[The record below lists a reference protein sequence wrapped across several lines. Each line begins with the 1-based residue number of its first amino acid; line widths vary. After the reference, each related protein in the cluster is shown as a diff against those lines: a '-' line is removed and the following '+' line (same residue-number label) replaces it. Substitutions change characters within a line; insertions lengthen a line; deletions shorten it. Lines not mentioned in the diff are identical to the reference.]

1 MTINYKFYVF
11 RDSEIRFDY
20 THKINEKQKNINS
33 LDNDHTEYYS
43 KFGEENRMI
52 NDIDAKILNIIQ
64 QDARISNAEIARQVE
79 LAPSAVLERV
89 KKLEERGVI
98 RGYAT
103 EINAAEIGY
112 GLTAFVFVR
121 TSFCGSIGNVLAAI
135 PEVLEVHDI
144 AGDDCYLLKVRAK
157 NTDELGKFFREKLK
171 NLPEIISTKTT
182 IVLQTLKETTALPI
196 TKLNEL
202 EEDSKRRGK

>member
-1 MTINYKFYVF
+1 M
-11 RDSEIRFDY
+11 
-20 THKINEKQKNINS
+20 INE
-33 LDNDHTEYYS
+33 
-43 KFGEENRMI
+43 
-52 NDIDAKILNIIQ
+52 IDAKILNIIQ
-64 QDARISNAEIARQVE
+64 KDARIANSEIARQVG
-79 LAPSAVLERV
+79 LAPSAVLERI

-103 EINAAEIGY
+103 ELDAKELDY

-121 TSFCGSIGNVLAAI
+121 TSFCGSIGGVLAAI

-171 NLPEIISTKTT
+171 NLPEIVSTKTT
-182 IVLQTLKETTALPI
+182 IVLQTIKETTALPI
-196 TKLNEL
+196 EQINDEAEIKSAAKAKKREKKRLKSVK
-202 EEDSKRRGK
+202 EEV

>member
-1 MTINYKFYVF
+1 
-11 RDSEIRFDY
+11 
-20 THKINEKQKNINS
+20 
-33 LDNDHTEYYS
+33 
-43 KFGEENRMI
+43 MI
-52 NDIDAKILNIIQ
+52 NDIDKQILNIIQ
-64 QDARISNAEIARQVE
+64 TDARISNADIARQVG

-98 RGYAT
+98 RGYAA
-103 EINAAEIGY
+103 EINAAELGY

-121 TSFCGSIGNVLAAI
+121 TSFCGSIGGVLAAI

-196 TKLNEL
+196 AESAA
-202 EEDSKRRGK
+202 EDQKRRGK